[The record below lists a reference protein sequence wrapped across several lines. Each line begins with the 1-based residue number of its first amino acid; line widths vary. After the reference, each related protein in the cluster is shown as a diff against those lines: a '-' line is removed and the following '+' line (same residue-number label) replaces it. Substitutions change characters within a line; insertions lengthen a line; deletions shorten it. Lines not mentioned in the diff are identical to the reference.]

1 VSRMTALTR
10 AQGIRGAREGPT
22 GFTLNPVLPRDWPEL
37 TITRIRYQDAVM
49 SDRAGN
55 DSFDIFVVDS
65 TGLPGEPLL
74 VSVGASLW
82 RPGRRCRN
90 ETYGRFLFRGVR
102 TPPRGIRLRT
112 EQPCKLML
120 PDSNNPR
127 LGIRGLCWDRA
138 FPSS

>member
-1 VSRMTALTR
+1 MAL
-10 AQGIRGAREGPT
+10 ENGPT

-82 RPGRRCRN
+82 RPDGGVAAT

-102 TPPRGIRLRT
+102 T
-112 EQPCKLML
+112 L
-120 PDSNNPR
+120 PAR
-127 LGIRGLCWDRA
+127 C
-138 FPSS
+138 PSSNRAAV